1 MNHREGRFGMQEA
14 ASACGLS
21 ALLSG
26 MFTLNP
32 TEVYRQGNVCW
43 LATLLGLLGAA
54 LVFLGLLKAME
65 KQGADSL
72 DQLLKGMFR
81 PAAGL
86 AALPLLVLFV
96 LAAALPSFHL
106 LVGMNRYVF
115 EGADYVHIAPYQLF
129 LLGLLALLG
138 METIGRVSRMLVL
151 PGVLSIG
158 IAIYLASPAF
168 AWYHL
173 FPLLGGGMEVLL
185 EQSVQALLRFL
196 PPVLALC
203 AVGRGCQSQAAL
215 KRSGMAGLFTGGMLA
230 AALQFFLGMTF
241 FSWDLPRIRVPLYRM
256 ATTMRYDAVTMRLD
270 VITLFV
276 WVICALAAGAFYV
289 YAGALVFVRLH
300 GLEDIRPAAAGMSAL
315 SMGCMLLLH
324 LDADIL
330 NRAGELVYRWG
341 WLLGALPCGLLLPGA
356 FGSGKKRREPV

>member
-115 EGADYVHIAPYQLF
+115 EGADYC
-129 LLGLLALLG
+129 
-138 METIGRVSRMLVL
+138 T
-151 PGVLSIG
+151 
-158 IAIYLASPAF
+158 
-168 AWYHL
+168 
-173 FPLLGGGMEVLL
+173 
-185 EQSVQALLRFL
+185 L
-196 PPVLALC
+196 PPISSFC
-203 AVGRGCQSQAAL
+203 WGCWPCWAWRPS
-215 KRSGMAGLFTGGMLA
+215 AG
-230 AALQFFLGMTF
+230 
-241 FSWDLPRIRVPLYRM
+241 
-256 ATTMRYDAVTMRLD
+256 
-270 VITLFV
+270 
-276 WVICALAAGAFYV
+276 
-289 YAGALVFVRLH
+289 
-300 GLEDIRPAAAGMSAL
+300 
-315 SMGCMLLLH
+315 
-324 LDADIL
+324 
-330 NRAGELVYRWG
+330 
-341 WLLGALPCGLLLPGA
+341 
-356 FGSGKKRREPV
+356 